1 MAHPANPSR
10 RFSRVTGD
18 LSLKKGMN
26 NDTPVHRTVATLKL
40 PLTILAF
47 IAFAK
52 AIVQALTGNASFPN
66 PDPPLASVRSAIADL
81 EAAQAVVQ
89 TRARGAVQARTTKR
103 TALVAL
109 LRGLLA
115 YVQKVA
121 DADLAHAPELIASA
135 GMHARKAAVR
145 ARRVFAAKHGP
156 LSGSVSLVTPRGGK
170 RVAYEWQFSADGG
183 KTWQESRATLRA
195 STTITGLVPGS
206 TYLFR
211 GRVVDKK
218 GDTDWCPPVSLMVQ

>member
-1 MAHPANPSR
+1 
-10 RFSRVTGD
+10 
-18 LSLKKGMN
+18 MN
-26 NDTPVHRTVATLKL
+26 NDNPIHRTIATLKL
-40 PLTILAF
+40 PLAVLAL

-52 AIVQALTGNASFPN
+52 AIVQALTGNTSFSN
-66 PDPPLASVRSAIADL
+66 PDPPLATVTSAIADL
-81 EAAQAVVQ
+81 EAAQALVQ
-89 TRARGAVQARTTKR
+89 TRARGAVQARNGKR
-103 TALVAL
+103 ASLVAL

-135 GMHARKAAVR
+135 GMHARKVVVR
-145 ARRVFAAKHGP
+145 ARRVFAAKHGTQ
-156 LSGSVSLVTPRGGK
+156 SGSVSLVSPSGGK
-170 RVAYEWQFSADGG
+170 RAGYEWQYSADGG
-183 KTWQESRATLRA
+183 KTWQEARATLRA

-211 GRVVDKK
+211 GRVVDKA

>member
-1 MAHPANPSR
+1 
-10 RFSRVTGD
+10 
-18 LSLKKGMN
+18 MN
-26 NDTPVHRTVATLKL
+26 NDNPIHRTLAALKL
-40 PLTILAF
+40 PHAVLAF

-52 AIVQALTGNASFPN
+52 AIVQALTGKTSFPN
-66 PDPPLASVRSAIADL
+66 PDPPLATVTSAIADL
-81 EAAQAVVQ
+81 EAAQALVQ
-89 TRARGAVQARTTKR
+89 TRAKGAVQARNTKR
-103 TALVAL
+103 ALLVAL

-135 GMHARKAAVR
+135 GMSL
-145 ARRVFAAKHGP
+145 RRVVVHAKRIFAAKHGT
-156 LSGSVSLVTPRGGK
+156 LSGSVSLVSPTGGK
-170 RVAYEWQFSADGG
+170 RAGYEWQYSADGG
-183 KTWQESRATLRA
+183 KTWQEARATLRA

-211 GRVVDKK
+211 GRVVDKT

>member
-1 MAHPANPSR
+1 MNHVNPI
-10 RFSRVTGD
+10 
-18 LSLKKGMN
+18 
-26 NDTPVHRTVATLKL
+26 HRTIATLKL
-40 PLTILAF
+40 PHPILAL

-52 AIVQALTGNASFPN
+52 AIVQALTGNRSFPN
-66 PDPPLASVRSAIADL
+66 PDPPLATVTSAIADL
-81 EAAQAVVQ
+81 EAAQALVQ
-89 TRARGAVQARTTKR
+89 TRAKGAVQARNTKR
-103 TALVAL
+103 ASLVAL

-135 GMHARKAAVR
+135 GMRARKVTVR
-145 ARRVFAAKHGP
+145 PKRVFAAKHGS
-156 LSGSVSLVTPRGGK
+156 LSGSVSLVSPAGGK
-170 RVAYEWQFSADGG
+170 RAGYEWQYSADGG
-183 KTWQESRATLRA
+183 KTWQEARATLRA

-211 GRVVDKK
+211 GRVVDKT